1 MDELQ
6 FSYLKFVLALVVV
19 LGLIAL
25 LTFAARRLGFARTT
39 SVRSN
44 RRRLAITEVMAI
56 DARRRLVLLR
66 RDNVEHLVLLGP
78 TQDLLIETVAPTPPF
93 SLPHEGEP

>member
-1 MDELQ
+1 MDDPQL
-6 FSYLKFVLALVVV
+6 SYIRFILALVLV

-25 LTFAARRLGFARTT
+25 LAYAVRRLGFAA
-39 SVRSN
+39 RSTGA
-44 RRRLAITEVMAI
+44 RGGRRLGISEILAI

-78 TQDLLIETVAPTPPF
+78 TQDLLIETIPATSPPQN
-93 SLPHEGEP
+93 ET

>member
-6 FSYLKFVLALVVV
+6 FSYFKFLLAFVAV
-19 LGLIAL
+19 LGLIVL
-25 LTFAARRLGFARTT
+25 LAYLARRLGFARTT
-39 SVRSN
+39 GLRG
-44 RRRLAITEVMAI
+44 RKRLSITEVMAL

-78 TQDLLIETVAPTPPF
+78 TQDLLIETLAQPKFVP
-93 SLPHEGEP
+93 PHEDEA